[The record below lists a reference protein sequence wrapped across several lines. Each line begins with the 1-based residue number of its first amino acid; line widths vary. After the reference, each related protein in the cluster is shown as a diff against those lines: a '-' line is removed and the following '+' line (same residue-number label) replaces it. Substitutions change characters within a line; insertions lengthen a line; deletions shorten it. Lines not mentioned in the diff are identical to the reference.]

1 MQKFKLIKEYEDYY
15 LISDKEIESGD
26 EYVKLDNRPR
36 TVLLGITAPS
46 TKVPKLSK
54 QNCEELFGVKQWDRT
69 CFDCNKGFN
78 FEQMISDHKGC
89 PYCEGINYAGVLY
102 EQPSEIEVE
111 IEMEV
116 AFQLKKRV
124 GGITNMGKPLL
135 DADGCLIL
143 KRVV

>member
-1 MQKFKLIKEYEDYY
+1 MKAKLIKTKKGYA
-15 LISDKEIESGD
+15 LVSADKTQPIASSINPHD
-26 EYVKLDNRPR
+26 S
-36 TVLLGITAPS
+36 I
-46 TKVPKLSK
+46 KLSK

-124 GGITNMGKPLL
+124 GGITNMGKPKL
-135 DADGCLIL
+135 DSSGCLVL
-143 KRVV
+143 RKL